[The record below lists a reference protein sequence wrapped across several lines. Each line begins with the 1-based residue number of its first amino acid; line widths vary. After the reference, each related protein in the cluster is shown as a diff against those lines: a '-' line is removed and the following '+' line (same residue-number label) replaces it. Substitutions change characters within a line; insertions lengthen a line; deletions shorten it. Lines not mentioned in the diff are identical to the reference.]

1 MAMMAR
7 MIDFAGFVMRRSRG
21 RGAMALALL
30 LLGSLSE
37 GVSILLLIPLLQ
49 FADGAGGGVPIGG
62 LPLVGHLFDPGTR
75 LSLVPLLGCFLAFI
89 VAQAILTRL
98 KTVHVARMMQL
109 CVDAMRLRLFRAIG
123 GARWTRIAATRGAD
137 LQQALTGDVER
148 VRAAVY
154 NLLLLIQAV
163 LMVAIYAVLAAAIS
177 PAMTLFAMVMGG
189 AVLLAL
195 YPVRRRA
202 TLFGETLGASLADQ
216 QHMISEFLSGMKV
229 AKAFNAE
236 AGYVARLETMLH
248 DVRREMLRFARATA
262 NGTLLFQLVGAVAAV
277 GFIYVSVAVLH
288 LPLARIAV
296 LLFLFVRIAPRF
308 NMIQDSLQQLLSH
321 LPAYL
326 SSQRLTERFEA
337 EREKAEGADL
347 IIAPPLCRE
356 IRFDRVGMDYGGG
369 GPAVLRD
376 VSFAIPA
383 GRITAIAGPSGSG
396 KTTLADMLMGLVEPS
411 TGRVLLDGRP
421 LDTCGLRAWRERV
434 AYVPQDGFLLN
445 DSIAANLAVAAPGA
459 DAQQMWRALEA
470 SGAADFVAHMPAGL
484 DTVVADRGIR
494 LSGGERQRLALAR
507 ALLRRPDLLILD
519 EATSALDEDNEERI
533 VASLER
539 LRGTMTILVI
549 AHRARI
555 NAIADQVVLIEQGQV
570 RVCGPDDL
578 DSVVLFPP
586 KRAGRA
592 PLVAAAR
599 PAFRGE

>member
-1 MAMMAR
+1 MTGR
-7 MIDFAGFVMRRSRG
+7 IVDFIGFVMRRSGG
-21 RGAMALALL
+21 RGAIALVLL
-30 LLGSLSE
+30 LLASLFE

-49 FADGAGGGVPIGG
+49 FADGAGGGVPLAG
-62 LPLVGHLFDPGTR
+62 LPLAGHLFDQGTR
-75 LSLVPLLGCFLAFI
+75 LSLVPLLGCFLAFVI
-89 VAQAILTRL
+89 AQAILTRL
-98 KTVHVARMMQL
+98 KIVHVARMMQL
-109 CVDAMRLRLFRAIG
+109 CVDAVRLRLFRAIG
-123 GARWTRIAATRGAD
+123 GARWTVVAATRGAD

-148 VRAAVY
+148 VRAAIH
-154 NLLLLIQAV
+154 NLLLLMQAV
-163 LMVAIYAVLAAAIS
+163 VMMAIYAALAAAIS
-177 PAMTLFAMVMGG
+177 PAMTLFAIGMGG

-195 YPVRRRA
+195 YPARRRA
-202 TLFGETLGASLADQ
+202 TRFGETLGASLADQ
-216 QHMISEFLSGMKV
+216 QHMISEFLTGLKV

-236 AGYVARLETMLH
+236 AGYVARLETMLR
-248 DVRREMLRFARATA
+248 DVRREMFRFASATA

-277 GFIYVSVAVLH
+277 GFIYVSVAMLH

-321 LPAYL
+321 LPAYQ

-337 EREKAEGADL
+337 EREKAEGTGLA
-347 IIAPPLCRE
+347 IVPPLRRE
-356 IRFDRVGMDYGGG
+356 IRFERVGMDYGGG
-369 GPAVLRD
+369 GAPVLRD

-411 TGRVLLDGRP
+411 AGRVLLDGRP
-421 LDTCGLRAWRERV
+421 LDSCGLRAWRERV

-445 DSIAANLAVAAPGA
+445 DSIAANLAVAAPDA
-459 DAQQMWRALEA
+459 DARRMWEALEA
-470 SGAADFVAHMPAGL
+470 SGAAAFVARMPAGL

-494 LSGGERQRLALAR
+494 LSGGERQRIALAR

-519 EATSALDEDNEERI
+519 EATSALDEENEELIIR
-533 VASLER
+533 SLER
-539 LRGTMTILVI
+539 LRGAMTILVI

-555 NAIADQVVLIEQGQV
+555 NAIADQVVVIEQGRI

-578 DSVVLFPP
+578 DGVVLFPP

-599 PAFRGE
+599 PASGGE